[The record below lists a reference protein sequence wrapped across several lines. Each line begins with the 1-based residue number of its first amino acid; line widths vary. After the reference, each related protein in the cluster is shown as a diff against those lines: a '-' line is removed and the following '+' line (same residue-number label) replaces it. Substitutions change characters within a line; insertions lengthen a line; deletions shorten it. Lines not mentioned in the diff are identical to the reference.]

1 MVLRMSPPAG
11 PFVGESTRQRI
22 LDVALEL
29 FAAQGFA
36 ATTTREL
43 SERLGFTK
51 AALYYHFHSKDDLLQ
66 ALVEP
71 VMAELSG
78 LLARYA
84 TTPADDAVRAAVL
97 ADYLDVLV
105 RHRRLIGVLVQDP
118 SVAGRPA
125 IQAGQEYYLRL
136 TGLLSGS
143 ADTAEDRA
151 RIRFVLGGL
160 HATVLFAE
168 PGEPLDVVRTTALAA
183 GHAALGT
190 RSAGAPD

>member
-1 MVLRMSPPAG
+1 MVLPMSLPAG
-11 PFVGESTRQRI
+11 PSFGESTRQRI